1 MKRSTVIIP
10 LAIGLALGATA
21 GSVGGCRYQQFNLAL
36 QENKVAAANLKMNT
50 DFYGGTNLSPQLRE
64 FLKARI
70 YCNVY
75 NYYPSSS
82 GYLLRK
88 DWDFGPV
95 DRTFLSNVVFWK
107 DPHQKVWDWDAAVK
121 DK

>member
-1 MKRSTVIIP
+1 MCLHMKRSAAIIP
-10 LAIGLALGATA
+10 VVIGLILGASA
-21 GSVGGCRYQQFNLAL
+21 GFVGGCRYQQFNLAL

-50 DFYGGTNLSPQLRE
+50 DLYGGTNLFPQLRE

-75 NYYPSSS
+75 SYYPSSS

-88 DWDFGPV
+88 DWEFGPV
-95 DRTFLSNVVFWK
+95 DRTLLSNVGF
-107 DPHQKVWDWDAAVK
+107 
-121 DK
+121 